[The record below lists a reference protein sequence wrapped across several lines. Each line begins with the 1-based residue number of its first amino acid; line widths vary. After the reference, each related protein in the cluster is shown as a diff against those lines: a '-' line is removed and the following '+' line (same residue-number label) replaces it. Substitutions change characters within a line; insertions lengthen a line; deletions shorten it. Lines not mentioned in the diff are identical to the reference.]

1 MEMSMVMKC
10 EVDDCAYNMD
20 NCCHTTAITIGDSM
34 HPGCDTFCLST
45 IKGGDIS
52 KMAGVGACK
61 VSACKYNT
69 RLECQAQGISVGY
82 YGQDPDCLT
91 FKLR

>member
-20 NCCHTTAITIGDSM
+20 NCCHTIAITIGDSM
-34 HPGCDTFCLST
+34 HPRCDTFCQST
-45 IKGGDIS
+45 MKGGDIS
-52 KMAGVGACK
+52 KTAGVGACK
-61 VSACKYNT
+61 VLSCKYNT
-69 RLECQAQGISVGY
+69 RFECQAPGISVGY

-91 FKLR
+91 FESR